1 MNRRHLLKSAAN
13 AAAVAAVAVT
23 PSTSHAQGNSD
34 TQDQD
39 IVGSWFAT
47 FDTTN
52 PPIGRTSALFSF
64 HTGGV
69 LTSSARYV
77 VTPTPF
83 GTLIETS
90 GHGAWKRTSG
100 HGVEAFQL
108 LFVQRLD
115 TGEVI
120 AIDNVR
126 LSLALSR
133 DGQTISGTFVIDGK
147 DPSGVPLFQLTGTYS
162 AGRISV

>member
-13 AAAVAAVAVT
+13 AAVVAAAVT
-23 PSTSHAQGNSD
+23 PSVSLVKHSD
-34 TQDQD
+34 DDYDQD

-47 FDTTN
+47 FDITN
-52 PPIGRTSALFSF
+52 PPIGRTTALFSF
-64 HTGGV
+64 HDGGI

-90 GHGAWKRTSG
+90 GHGAWKSVRG
-100 HGVEAFQL
+100 HTVEAFQL

-126 LSLALSR
+126 LSLTLSR
-133 DGQTISGTFVIDGK
+133 DRQTLSGTAVIVGK
-147 DPSGVPLFQLTGTYS
+147 APSDALLFELTGTFS
-162 AGRISV
+162 ATRISV